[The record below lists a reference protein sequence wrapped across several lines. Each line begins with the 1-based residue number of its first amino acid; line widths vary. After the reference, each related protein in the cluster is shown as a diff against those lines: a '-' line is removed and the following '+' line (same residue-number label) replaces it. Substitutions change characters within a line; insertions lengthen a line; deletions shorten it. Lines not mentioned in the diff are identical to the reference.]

1 MDLSPAITAEDIEV
15 FLEEA
20 DEQIQLLEDDLVRLE
35 QEDLSDELLQEIFR
49 AAHTLKGSSA
59 TLGHRKM
66 AELTHAM
73 ENAFDRLRKG
83 SVGVSTALMDVLF
96 EALDALSEM
105 KEALRSGS
113 DTDVD
118 VSGLVAAIAEALDE
132 SQEQESSSVSSL
144 GADRGRQAAGSSEG
158 ASAAQPAGE
167 SADGSAAAAAAATA
181 AEPTAGCIPES
192 VVHQVAAAQE
202 IPLGSCVAADFEEP
216 VAHVIVKIDDDCPMP
231 SVRAFQIVD
240 LLASLGEIVDSVP
253 SLDEIEAGNVDY
265 DLEVWVRTDKSE
277 KDLEE
282 SVKQIA
288 DLSKVSV
295 DSSSGERAL
304 TAGEAESPAE
314 AEDGAGEEKP
324 AAPGSDDGAE
334 APPSADQ
341 AAQGGAAQTKKR
353 VSSYSTTVRVDVSK
367 LDTLMNLVAELV
379 IDRAHLVQIAKD
391 IENRY
396 ERSEIT
402 EALDR
407 TSLNVGRA
415 TSELQDEIMK
425 IRMLPIDNVFRKFP
439 RMVRDL
445 SQELGRE
452 VNFIIEGQDTELDR
466 SVIEEIGDP
475 LIHLLRNAVGHGIES
490 PEERLR
496 AGKPR
501 QGMVK
506 LKAYHQE
513 NSIVIEV
520 EDDGRGIDPEKVKAK
535 AVEKGIIS
543 SDVAARLTER
553 EAVNLI
559 FAPGLSTAAA
569 VDSLAGRGVGMDI
582 VRTNIERLNGSI
594 FVDTRKGMGTGF
606 VVKLPLTLA
615 IIRAQLVSVGGRI
628 YAIPIGSV
636 QINLREPESSVQ
648 TVRGQETYVYGDRVL
663 PLVRL
668 SKVFGIRSE
677 PAEDGRLLIVVVRSG
692 NEQIGLVVDKLMGQ
706 QEIVIKNLSG
716 VLGDIHGLS
725 GVTILGDGR
734 LALILDVP
742 SLIRS
747 VSTHEYAV

>member
-1 MDLSPAITAEDIEV
+1 MDLSPGISAEDIQV

-35 QEDLSDELLQEIFR
+35 QEDVSDELLQEIFR

-83 SVGVSTALMDVLF
+83 TLGVSGALMDVLF
-96 EALDALSEM
+96 EALDALTEM
-105 KEALRSGS
+105 KEDLRSGS
-113 DTDVD
+113 DTDID
-118 VSGLVAAIAEALDE
+118 VSALVSAITDALDE
-132 SQEQESSSVSSL
+132 GQEQQSSPVSPRRDEQTRRS
-144 GADRGRQAAGSSEG
+144 AETPERAFAANQA
-158 ASAAQPAGE
+158 
-167 SADGSAAAAAAATA
+167 
-181 AEPTAGCIPES
+181 
-192 VVHQVAAAQE
+192 AAAQE
-202 IPLGSCVAADFEEP
+202 TAAAEQAAAAQDAAAQKAPGRSFATSDFEEP
-216 VAHVIVKIDDDCPMP
+216 IAHVTIKIDPDCPMP
-231 SVRAFQIVD
+231 AVRAFQIVD
-240 LLASLGEIVDSVP
+240 LLATLGEIIESVP

-265 DLEVWVRTDKSE
+265 DLEAWVRTDKSGQE
-277 KDLEE
+277 LEE
-282 SVKQIA
+282 SVQQIA
-288 DLSKVSV
+288 DLVKVSV
-295 DSSSGERAL
+295 ATESDSSSDLSSDSGSDSGGRTL
-304 TAGEAESPAE
+304 TA
-314 AEDGAGEEKP
+314 EEV
-324 AAPGSDDGAE
+324 E
-334 APPSADQ
+334 APPEPGDDIGEGKPVESNAGGDAPAASSADR
-341 AAQGGAAQTKKR
+341 ASRNGAAQTKKR
-353 VSSYSTTVRVDVSK
+353 GSTFSTTVRVDVAR

-379 IDRAHLVQIAKD
+379 IDRAHLAQIAKD
-391 IENRY
+391 VENRY
-396 ERSEIT
+396 DRSDIT

-407 TSLNVGRA
+407 TALNVGRA

-445 SQELGRE
+445 SQELGKD
-452 VNFIIEGQDTELDR
+452 VNFVIEGQDTELDR

-475 LIHLLRNAVGHGIES
+475 LIHLLRNAVGHGIEP
-490 PEERLR
+490 PEERLK

-501 QGMVK
+501 QGMVR

-543 SDVAARLTER
+543 SDAAARLTER
-553 EAVNLI
+553 EAINLI
-559 FAPGLSTAAA
+559 FASGLSTAAT
-569 VDSLAGRGVGMDI
+569 VDGISGRGVGMDI

-594 FVDTRKGMGTGF
+594 FVDTRKGLGTRF
-606 VVKLPLTLA
+606 VVKMPLTLA

-636 QINLREPESSVQ
+636 QINLREPESSIR

-663 PLVRL
+663 PIIRL
-668 SKVFGIRSE
+668 SNVFGVRTES
-677 PAEDGRLLIVVVRSG
+677 ANDGLLLIVVVQSG
-692 NEQIGLVVDKLMGQ
+692 NEQVGLVVDKLMGQ

-734 LALILDVP
+734 LALILDIP

>member
-1 MDLSPAITAEDIEV
+1 MDLSPGISAEDIQV

-59 TLGHRKM
+59 TLGHRRM

-73 ENAFDRLRKG
+73 ENAFDRMRKG
-83 SVGVSTALMDVLF
+83 TVGVSSALMDVLF

-105 KEALRSGS
+105 KEDLRSGS
-113 DTDVD
+113 DTDID
-118 VSGLVAAIAEALDE
+118 VSALVAAIAEALDE
-132 SQEQESSSVSSL
+132 SQELQSSPVSPNGAERPQS
-144 GADRGRQAAGSSEG
+144 GADAPEDVS
-158 ASAAQPAGE
+158 PA
-167 SADGSAAAAAAATA
+167 D
-181 AEPTAGCIPES
+181 
-192 VVHQVAAAQE
+192 QVAAAQE
-202 IPLGSCVAADFEEP
+202 TLVESSAASDFEEP
-216 VAHVIVKIDDDCPMP
+216 LAHVTIKIDAECPMP

-240 LLASLGEIVDSVP
+240 LLASFGEIVESVP
-253 SLDEIEAGNVDY
+253 NLDEIEAGNVDY
-265 DLEVWVRTDKSE
+265 DLEVWVRTDKDAA
-277 KDLEE
+277 DLEE

-288 DLSKVSV
+288 DLAKVSV
-295 DSSSGERAL
+295 ESHSGTL
-304 TAGEAESPAE
+304 MAGEAEASPEPGDDASKEEPVAE
-314 AEDGAGEEKP
+314 SSGGDAP
-324 AAPGSDDGAE
+324 AAT
-334 APPSADQ
+334 SADQ
-341 AAQGGAAQTKKR
+341 GAHNGAAQTKKR
-353 VSSYSTTVRVDVSK
+353 SSSFSTTVRVDVSK

-379 IDRAHLVQIAKD
+379 IDRAHLVQIARD
-391 IENRY
+391 VESRY
-396 ERSEIT
+396 DRSEIT

-415 TSELQDEIMK
+415 TAELQDEIMK
-425 IRMLPIDNVFRKFP
+425 IRMLPVDNVFRKFP

-445 SQELGRE
+445 SQELGRDI
-452 VNFIIEGQDTELDR
+452 NFIIEGQDTELDR

-475 LIHLLRNAVGHGIES
+475 LIHLLRNAVGHGIEP
-490 PEERLR
+490 PEERLK

-506 LKAYHQE
+506 LKAFHQE

-520 EDDGRGIDPEKVKAK
+520 EDDGRGIDPEKVKSK
-535 AVEKGIIS
+535 AIEKGIIS
-543 SDVAARLTER
+543 SDAAARLTER
-553 EAVNLI
+553 EAINLI
-559 FAPGLSTAAA
+559 FAPGLSTSAT
-569 VDSLAGRGVGMDI
+569 VDGVSGRGVGMDI

-594 FVDTRKGMGTGF
+594 FVDTRKGLGTRF

-636 QINLREPESSVQ
+636 QINLREPESSIK
-648 TVRGQETYVYGDRVL
+648 TVRSQETYVYGDRVL
-663 PLVRL
+663 PIIRL
-668 SKVFGIRSE
+668 SNVFGVRTES
-677 PAEDGRLLIVVVRSG
+677 AKDGTLLIVVVQSG
-692 NEQIGLVVDKLMGQ
+692 NVQVGLVVDKLMGQ

-734 LALILDVP
+734 LALILDTP